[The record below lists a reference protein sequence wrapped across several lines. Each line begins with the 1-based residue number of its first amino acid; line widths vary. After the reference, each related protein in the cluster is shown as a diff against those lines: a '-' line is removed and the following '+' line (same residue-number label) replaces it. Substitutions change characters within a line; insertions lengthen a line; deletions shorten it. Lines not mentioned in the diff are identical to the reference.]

1 MDENEAIQNLIS
13 SPQYEIKQIEK
24 ERILLE
30 IVRIQVKK
38 SIESNSK
45 IKSMY
50 SKLGMNVSDIKK
62 LSDLPY
68 IPVQMFKHFN
78 LAICKKEDIVRIV
91 KSSSTTGQSPSII
104 PLDKETSLRQTRA
117 LASTLRNFLGTER
130 MPFLVIDSEN
140 VNKKSI
146 DLSARGAAV
155 RGLSSFAKSITYC
168 LKDTENG
175 MEIDLEKLEEFV
187 KINEGKDVF
196 IFGFTFIIW
205 INLVQKLKSINKN
218 LDCNFGKATLFH
230 SGGWK
235 KLNDMKVSEDIFSS
249 EVAEVFNTEKEQIH
263 NFYGMAEQTGVIFVD
278 CEMGFKHVP
287 NFADIIIR
295 DIQTLEE
302 AKIGNEGLIEVI
314 NVLGSSY
321 PSQAILTED
330 VGNFA
335 GIDDCKCGRRGKYF
349 VFQKRVEKTELRGCG
364 DIFAKSRETT
374 L

>member
-78 LAICKKEDIVRIV
+78 LATCKKEDIVRIV

-187 KINEGKDVF
+187 KKMKGK
-196 IFGFTFIIW
+196 TF
-205 INLVQKLKSINKN
+205 S
-218 LDCNFGKATLFH
+218 
-230 SGGWK
+230 
-235 KLNDMKVSEDIFSS
+235 FS
-249 EVAEVFNTEKEQIH
+249 
-263 NFYGMAEQTGVIFVD
+263 
-278 CEMGFKHVP
+278 
-287 NFADIIIR
+287 
-295 DIQTLEE
+295 
-302 AKIGNEGLIEVI
+302 
-314 NVLGSSY
+314 VL
-321 PSQAILTED
+321 L
-330 VGNFA
+330 
-335 GIDDCKCGRRGKYF
+335 
-349 VFQKRVEKTELRGCG
+349 L
-364 DIFAKSRETT
+364 
-374 L
+374 